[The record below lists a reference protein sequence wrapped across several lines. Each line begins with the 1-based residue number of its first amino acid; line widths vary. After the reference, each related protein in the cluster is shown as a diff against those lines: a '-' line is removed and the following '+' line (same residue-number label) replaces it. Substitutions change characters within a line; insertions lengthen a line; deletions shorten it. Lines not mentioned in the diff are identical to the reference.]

1 MLRAALHCLGLLHKP
16 CALYLLLSF
25 SQFTEPLKQKSWA
38 TAGCYLYLPHGQNE
52 APLGFHLSKP
62 KECLSCW
69 QYNPIRDWLLWWPHA
84 CLWAHSSVNFHMER
98 ELTEDVPI
106 ELHSY
111 SLASTIQP
119 MRPGETFDQSRLYM
133 SVFSYMYTTYMK
145 LWKNKQNIF
154 YTGMKTSVFA
164 LLPPQGW
171 RSETWRSMITRK
183 WGEYGVF
190 QDPRTSLVTISFSVL
205 AF

>member
-69 QYNPIRDWLLWWPHA
+69 QFNPIRDWLLWWPHV
-84 CLWAHSSVNFHMER
+84 CLWAHSSVSFHMER

-133 SVFSYMYTTYMK
+133 SVFSYMYKHRWNCEKINKIFSIQAWRPQCLRCYLLRDEDLK
-145 LWKNKQNIF
+145 HGDLWSQENGGNMESF
-154 YTGMKTSVFA
+154 KTQEHH
-164 LLPPQGW
+164 LLLLH
-171 RSETWRSMITRK
+171 
-183 WGEYGVF
+183 F
-190 QDPRTSLVTISFSVL
+190 LF
-205 AF
+205 